1 MSSSPVAELSG
12 ISLQRSGRRVL
23 DGISVNLDAGDF
35 VAMVGPNGA
44 GKSTLL
50 KVLLGLLEADA
61 GEVSLFGQPPRIGRL
76 RAGYVPQSG
85 RFDTRFPVCVGELV
99 AHGTLTGG
107 WSLVPPW
114 HQRTASQEE
123 RITRSLDACGIAHL
137 SKRRI
142 DSLSGGEVQRALIAR
157 ALAVEPKLLI
167 LDEPTANID
176 PSGQEALFDLLAEL
190 NRSMTILVVSHD
202 LGLTTRYA
210 RTVWCLNRSLCS
222 HQAVDV
228 SAETLAALYGYPVR
242 VIDHRPDWRSV

>member
-1 MSSSPVAELSG
+1 MSVMPVMECTG
-12 ISLQRSGRRVL
+12 ITLYRNGYKVL
-23 DGISVNLDAGDF
+23 DGVNARLPAGDF

-44 GKSTLL
+44 GKTTLL

-61 GEVSLFGQPPRIGRL
+61 GEISLFGQPAQIGRL

-99 AHGTLTGG
+99 AHGTLAGG
-107 WSLVPPW
+107 WPLWRRRS
-114 HQRTASQEE
+114 ASQEAA
-123 RITRSLDACGIAHL
+123 ITQSLEACGIAHL
-137 SKRRI
+137 RERRI

-157 ALAVEPKLLI
+157 ALAVEPQLLI

-190 NRSMTILVVSHD
+190 NRRMTILVVSHD

-242 VIDHRPDWRSV
+242 VIDHRPDWRSA

>member
-1 MSSSPVAELSG
+1 MTNLPVAEITGLSLRRG
-12 ISLQRSGRRVL
+12 GRSVLEGVNASLA
-23 DGISVNLDAGDF
+23 AGDF
-35 VAMVGPNGA
+35 VAIVGPNGA
-44 GKSTLL
+44 GKTTLL

-61 GEVSLFGQPPRIGRL
+61 GEVRLFGQPPGVGRL
-76 RAGYVPQSG
+76 QVGYVPQSG

-99 AHGTLTGG
+99 AHGTLAAG
-107 WSLVPPW
+107 WPLW
-114 HQRTASQEE
+114 RRGNASHRA
-123 RITRSLDACGIAHL
+123 RIENALDLCGIAHL
-137 SKRRI
+137 HDRRI

-176 PSGQEALFDLLAEL
+176 PSGQEALFDLLADL
-190 NRSMTILVVSHD
+190 NRHMTILVVSHD

-210 RTVWCLNRSLCS
+210 RTVWCLNRTLCS

-242 VIDHRPDWRSV
+242 VIDHRPDWRTA